1 MSPSDYTSA
10 KSGTLRLKGVHPTAK
25 IQKPKKKRPNPSS
38 DPTTASVSK
47 SKKPAETPDHTDPDP
62 EGDANEDSA
71 KIEDEERDGGE
82 GEPRVLRGSSHEQEA
97 KRKQKYGMRNGGG
110 GGYAS
115 FSYYTMPYYAILSVR
130 DQGTDIIVGMFQLE
144 DRLKREGTKT
154 HKEKV
159 EEFNHYLSNLS
170 EHHDMPRIGPG

>member
-38 DPTTASVSK
+38 DPTTASVSQ

-71 KIEDEERDGGE
+71 KIEDEERDGVE
-82 GEPRVLRGSSHEQEA
+82 GAEGVTRQQSRTGGKTEAEIRHEERRRRRVCFFFL
-97 KRKQKYGMRNGGG
+97 
-110 GGYAS
+110 
-115 FSYYTMPYYAILSVR
+115 L
-130 DQGTDIIVGMFQLE
+130 
-144 DRLKREGTKT
+144 
-154 HKEKV
+154 
-159 EEFNHYLSNLS
+159 
-170 EHHDMPRIGPG
+170 